1 MKYMND
7 FCNRTLHI
15 LLSIA
20 MLFFCG
26 YAAAQ
31 DNEED
36 AKTLSP
42 YFVVLS
48 DNPEVDMLPLK
59 KTSADVNIVGVIAD
73 VTIKQQY
80 VNSGKNTL
88 EAIYT
93 FPMSTKAAV
102 YAMKMTIGKRTITA
116 KIDEKNKARK
126 DYEKAKSEG
135 KRASLLE
142 QSRPNVFTMNV
153 ANIAVNDTIVVELKY
168 TELLIPE
175 KGVYSFV
182 YPTVV
187 GPRYSNKNKQKAS
200 SNDAFVNSP
209 YTKSGTLPAYN
220 FGFAMKIQSGLPIQD
235 VSCNTHKMNISHP
248 TLQTAK
254 LQLDASE
261 TQGGNRDVVVNYS
274 LQGNEIE
281 SGMMLYNGGDEN
293 FYLLMVQPPKKVLKD
308 DILPREYIFIVDV
321 SGSMHGYPLDVS
333 KKLLRNLITNLRP
346 TDKFNVILF
355 SGTSGTLS
363 PVSVN
368 ATQENVERALKFI
381 DAQQG
386 GGGTELL
393 PALKEAYAIP
403 RPDPELT
410 RSFVIVT
417 DGYVDVEREAYQFIR
432 ENSGNINFFSFGIG
446 SGVNRYIIEGMAFAG
461 NGEPMV
467 ITKKDEAEKQA
478 EKFRNYINSP
488 LLSRIKVNYGGLQV
502 YDVEPS
508 SSPDMLAERPI
519 IITGK
524 YKGKPSGTITVT
536 GKAGKKNYK
545 QTFDLSQVKP
555 NADYAAIR
563 YLWARERIK
572 LFDYYSDDKYG
583 NSSENEYAKKITQLG
598 LKYNLMTNYTSFV
611 AIDEQETIGKDGK
624 PVTVKQALPLPEN
637 VSDYAVGYDAGAPYA
652 ASGYPVM
659 ANMLN
664 RELYEKFKGVE
675 FELNRAD
682 IRPQSAPFLDNAAQ
696 IILGYGEGRK
706 FIVEGHTDSRGTD
719 EYNLKLSQRRVESIV
734 KYLEAKGVSKGQL
747 IPVGKGWEGAKWP
760 ECKPAA
766 VCEEWKNE
774 QNRRVVFRLVDDSGE
789 AKSSLYDQETQ
800 QLSDVSEE
808 AIELVPSEAANN
820 ANAVDNTVYTTAE
833 QMPVFPYG
841 DVNEYV
847 KQHIDTAAIQ
857 GANVEGQLGVQFIV
871 EKDGSISNVEI
882 VKSLDSS
889 LDKEVIRVVQN
900 MPKWNPGKQ
909 KGTAVRVRYTLPID
923 FKLTK

>member
-1 MKYMND
+1 MKYMNA
-7 FCNRTLHI
+7 FCNRNLAV
-15 LLSIA
+15 LVSLV

-26 YAAAQ
+26 YASAQ
-31 DNEED
+31 EDEEA

-48 DNPEVDMLPLK
+48 DNPDVDMLPLK
-59 KTSADVNIVGVIAD
+59 ETSADVNIVGVIAD
-73 VTIKQQY
+73 VTIKQKY

-93 FPMSTKAAV
+93 FPMSTRAAV

-126 DYEKAKSEG
+126 AYEQAKSEG

-175 KGVYSFV
+175 GGVYSFV

-187 GPRYSNKNKQKAS
+187 GPRYSNKSKEGAS
-200 SNDAFVNSP
+200 PNDAFVNSP
-209 YTKSGTLPAYN
+209 YTKSGTLPAYK
-220 FGFAMKIQSGLPIQD
+220 FGFTMKIQSGLPIQD
-235 VSCNTHKMNISHP
+235 VSCNTHKMNISYP

-254 LQLDASE
+254 LQLDPSE
-261 TQGGNRDVVVNYS
+261 AQGGNRDVVVNYS
-274 LQGNEIE
+274 LRGNEIE
-281 SGMMLYNGGDEN
+281 SGVMLYNGKDEN

-321 SGSMHGYPLDVS
+321 SGSMHGYPLEVS

-346 TDKFNVILF
+346 TDKFNVVLF
-355 SGTSGTLS
+355 SGSSGTWS
-363 PVSVN
+363 PASMN
-368 ATQENVERALKFI
+368 ATQENVAQALKFI

-393 PALKEAYAIP
+393 PALKEAYAVP
-403 RPDPELT
+403 RPDPDLT

-417 DGYVDVEREAYQFIR
+417 DGYVDVESEAFQFIR

-446 SGVNRYIIEGMAFAG
+446 SSVNRYIIEGMAFAG

-467 ITKKDEAEKQA
+467 ITKENEAEGQA

-502 YDVEPS
+502 YDIEPS

-519 IITGK
+519 IIAGK

-572 LFDYYSDDKYG
+572 LLDYYSDDENG
-583 NSSENEYAKKITQLG
+583 NSPENEYAKKITELG

-611 AIDEQETIGKDGK
+611 AIDEQETVGKDGK

-637 VSDYAVGYDAGAPYA
+637 VSDYAVGYDAGALY
-652 ASGYPVM
+652 GRTNYPEV
-659 ANMLN
+659 ACTLN
-664 RELYEKFKGVE
+664 SSLYEQFKGVE
-675 FELNRAD
+675 FEKNRAD
-682 IRPQSAPFLDNAAQ
+682 IRPQSTPFLDNAAK
-696 IILGYGEGRK
+696 IILQYGAGRK

-719 EYNLKLSQRRVESIV
+719 AYNLKISQQRVESVV
-734 KYLEAKGVSKGQL
+734 KYLESRGVPRGLL

-760 ECKPAA
+760 ECKPAT
-766 VCEEWKNE
+766 VCPEWKNE
-774 QNRRVVFRLVDDSGE
+774 QNRRVVFKLVDNSE
-789 AKSSLYDQETQ
+789 AKGSISIYDQQPQ
-800 QLSDVSEE
+800 QLSDVNEE
-808 AIELVPSEAANN
+808 PIELAPSEAT
-820 ANAVDNTVYTTAE
+820 DTVYTTVE
-833 QMPVFPYG
+833 QMPAFPYG
-841 DVNEYV
+841 DVSEYV
-847 KQHIDTAAIQ
+847 KQHIDSTAVQ
-857 GANVEGQLGVQFIV
+857 GVNVKGQLVVQFIV
-871 EKDGSISNVEI
+871 EKDGSVSNVEI
-882 VKSLDSS
+882 VKSLDPS

-900 MPKWNPGKQ
+900 MPKWNSSMQ